1 MRRSQGQRG
10 LSLIVVTLCLV
21 CVTGCAVRTAD
32 TAARGTAGGWLQ
44 SGSLALSRP
53 LPGLP
58 SPSSSAKAG
67 AAALQSPE
75 NALASAL
82 TDSSTEGGATSITI
96 LKREGTLT
104 ASRPGSTPLVLK
116 TDGTQYL
123 REGSFSVT
131 QKEEGPLWYA
141 PKEYFTSRALP
152 IPPEGSR
159 QRFKRAALGSRAIYL
174 NDQTPIHSG
183 PVWLKEIGGVRVN
196 SSAMNELYSMI
207 QVGTRVD
214 IR

>member
-1 MRRSQGQRG
+1 MA
-10 LSLIVVTLCLV
+10 ITTLCVIL
-21 CVTGCAVRTAD
+21 CAGCSVRNG
-32 TAARGTAGGWLQ
+32 GTNSSSSSGKWLD
-44 SGSLALSRP
+44 SGALALSRP
-53 LPGLP
+53 LPAP
-58 SPSSSAKAG
+58 SKGAQRVELHGGQPDTALADAL
-67 AAALQSPE
+67 AAADT
-75 NALASAL
+75 
-82 TDSSTEGGATSITI
+82 TDGATAIVISRRERTITA
-96 LKREGTLT
+96 L
-104 ASRPGSTPLVLK
+104 RPGASPLVLK
-116 TDGTQYL
+116 TDGAQHL

-152 IPPEGSR
+152 VPPEGSR

-196 SSAMNELYSMI
+196 SSAMNELYTMI